1 VTQAADSDA
10 SADDRPG
17 DGRPAAGSSRR
28 GRRRRSQDTRKPL
41 PIWQE
46 TLLLV
51 GTAVVLALIIKTFFL
66 QAFYIPSGSMRDT
79 LQVDDRILV
88 QKVSYWFGDVHR
100 GDVVVFD
107 DPGGWLGPD
116 EDAGPSNPVT
126 ETMSALGLYPT
137 GGHLVKRVIGIGGD
151 NVRCDRGE
159 LLVNDVPLDE
169 DGYVTVP
176 AQSCSD
182 DFEVDVPAGH
192 LWVMGDNRQHSADS
206 RVHLGDPGG
215 GFIPEK
221 DVVGKVF
228 VVVWPIDRW
237 QFIHR
242 PGTFD
247 DPALDQAA
255 GLILDST
262 PVGLAL
268 LGVPPLYR
276 RLRSRGRTDDGRRAE
291 ETGAR

>member
-1 VTQAADSDA
+1 MTQAADSDA
-10 SADDRPG
+10 SAGDRPG
-17 DGRPAAGSSRR
+17 DGRPSSGSSRR
-28 GRRRRSQDTRKPL
+28 GRRRGSKDTRKPL

-100 GDVVVFD
+100 GDIVVFD

-116 EDAGPSNPVT
+116 EDSGPSNPVT
-126 ETMSALGLYPT
+126 EVMSTLGLYPS

-151 NVRCDRGE
+151 TVRCADGV
-159 LLVNDVPLDE
+159 LLVNDVALEE
-169 DGYVTVP
+169 DDYVTLP

-182 DFEVDVPAGH
+182 DFEVDVPAGR

-228 VVVWPIDRW
+228 VVVWPMDRW

-247 DPALDQAA
+247 NPKLDRAA

-276 RLRSRGRTDDGRRAE
+276 RLRSRGRDDDGRREE